1 MSMREVKVCLL
12 GEAGVGKS
20 SIAHRFVLDSFN
32 EKQETTIGA
41 AFMSK
46 TVRYKAHSVKFQM
59 WDTAGQEK
67 YKGLAPM
74 YYRGASAAI
83 VVYDIT
89 NFVTFNVVK
98 EWVRDVRTTCDAEEF
113 ILIVVGNKSDIEE
126 KRKIQREVAERYCT
140 SIGAHFFECSALTG
154 INVKEIFEKIA
165 DNLPNENPML
175 LHKKDVVDMTR
186 NMKPHDKKPCCKAQ

>member
-20 SIAHRFVLDSFN
+20 SIAHRFVMDSFN
-32 EKQETTIGA
+32 EKQESTIGA

-46 TVRYKAHSVKFQM
+46 TVKYNSQTVKFQM

-83 VVYDIT
+83 IVYDTT
-89 NFVTFNVVK
+89 NFHTFNVVK
-98 EWVRDVRTTCDAEEF
+98 DWVRDVRDTCDTEDF
-113 ILIVVGNKSDIEE
+113 ILIIVGNKVDMEE
-126 KRKIQREVAERYCT
+126 KRNVPHETADRYC
-140 SIGAHFFECSALTG
+140 SSLGAHLFECSALSG
-154 INVKEIFEKIA
+154 YNVKEIFERIA
-165 DNLPNENPML
+165 ENLPNENPML
-175 LHKKDVVDMTR
+175 HHKRETVNFIKPVV
-186 NMKPHDKKPCCKAQ
+186 KEKKECCKTQ

>member
-20 SIAHRFVLDSFN
+20 SIAHRFVMDSFN
-32 EKQETTIGA
+32 EKQESTIGA

-46 TVRYKAHSVKFQM
+46 TVKYNTQTVKFQM

-89 NFVTFNVVK
+89 SFNTYNVVK
-98 EWVRDVRTTCDAEEF
+98 DWVRDVRDTCDTEDF
-113 ILIVVGNKSDIEE
+113 ILIIVGNKVDVEE
-126 KRKIQREVAERYCT
+126 KRNVPRETAEKYCV
-140 SIGAHFFECSALTG
+140 SMGAHLFECSALSG
-154 INVKEIFEKIA
+154 KNVFEIFEKIA
-165 DNLPNENPML
+165 ENLPSENPML
-175 LHKKDVVDMTR
+175 HHKRDTINIRPPIKE
-186 NMKPHDKKPCCKAQ
+186 KKKECCKTQ

>member
-1 MSMREVKVCLL
+1 MKVCLL

-20 SIAHRFVLDSFN
+20 SIAHRFVMDSFN
-32 EKQETTIGA
+32 EKQESTIGA

-46 TVRYKAHSVKFQM
+46 TVKYGRGAVKFQM

-89 NFVTFNVVK
+89 NFNTYNVVK
-98 EWVRDVRTTCDAEEF
+98 DWVRDVRDTCDTEDF
-113 ILIVVGNKSDIEE
+113 ILVIVGNKVDMEE
-126 KRKIQREVAERYCT
+126 KRNVPRETAEKYCA
-140 SIGAHFFECSALTG
+140 SIGAHLFECSALSG
-154 INVKEIFEKIA
+154 KNVFDMFQRVAE
-165 DNLPNENPML
+165 NLPNDNPML
-175 LHKKDVVDMTR
+175 SNKRDTVNVVRPQLKEKKE
-186 NMKPHDKKPCCKAQ
+186 CCKTH